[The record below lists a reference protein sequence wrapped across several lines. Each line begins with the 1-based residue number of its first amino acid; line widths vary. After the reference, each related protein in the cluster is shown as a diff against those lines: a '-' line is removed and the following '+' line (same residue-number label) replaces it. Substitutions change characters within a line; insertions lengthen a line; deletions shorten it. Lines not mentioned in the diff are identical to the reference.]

1 MKTFI
6 PPWLKIGEQFRIIY
20 KKPDGPVRTEV
31 AEAIDYH
38 SNIVLAKSGFYW
50 NFHPDMM
57 YNWTCERVRYHGILK
72 HKTQAL
78 IEKTTDRLSN
88 LTRSMTVAHN
98 AEKKRCS
105 QIGKGS
111 HQVLEEMRLTID
123 IMNEALERLAQVS
136 QLNKR
141 T

>member
-1 MKTFI
+1 MQTFI
-6 PPWLKIGEQFRIIY
+6 PPWLKVGEQFRVIY
-20 KKPDGPVRTEV
+20 KQLDSPIRTEV
-31 AEAIDYH
+31 AKAIDYQ
-38 SNIVLAKSGFYW
+38 SSIVKAESGFCW
-50 NFHPDMM
+50 NFNPHMKRDWS
-57 YNWTCERVRYHGILK
+57 YERIKHHGILK

-88 LTRSMTVAHN
+88 LTRNMTMAHN
-98 AEKKRCS
+98 AEKNRCS

-111 HQVLEEMRLTID
+111 HPVLEEMRLTID
-123 IMNEALERLAQVS
+123 IMNEALEGLAQIS

>member
-1 MKTFI
+1 MQTFI

-20 KKPDGPVRTEV
+20 KQLDKPIRNEV
-31 AEAIDYH
+31 AKAIDYQ
-38 SNIVLAKSGFYW
+38 SNIVKAESGFYW

-57 YNWTCERVRYHGILK
+57 YNWTCERVRHHGILK

-78 IEKTTDRLSN
+78 VEKTTDRLSE
-88 LTRSMTVAHN
+88 LTYKMTVAHN
-98 AEKKRCS
+98 AEKHHCS
-105 QIGKGS
+105 QAGNET
-111 HQVLEEMRLTID
+111 HPVLEEMRLTID
-123 IMNEALERLAQVS
+123 IMNEALEGLAQIS